1 MSDKLGSTPPPHLP
15 ASHAQGAGPQTT
27 AAQASGQ
34 AARLDPRLAAK
45 SKMAAATSVEVDAS
59 ISLDAASAQLS
70 ALRNQ
75 ANAAAASG
83 DLSTLQQLA
92 VHAVAL
98 GVAAGQN
105 AENLAN
111 AIAAKAAAGGGV
123 ATAKASAES
132 GAENAGDLTAL
143 GLKPE
148 DIARLFTQPDD
159 AANSKPQPSAADSS
173 MASGLHQ
180 LAALNARASA
190 VITDARHLL
199 ASMNATIGA
208 VPLAGT
214 EESRPVEPGSS
225 LDQGVTLNGLSQLL
239 DQAESALTAKVF
251 AVAQQV
257 AGTPAPGGDAA
268 PEAKSAALDVKT

>member
-15 ASHAQGAGPQTT
+15 TPHVQAAGPQPA
-27 AAQASGQ
+27 AAQAAGQ
-34 AARLDPRLAAK
+34 PAWIDPRLAAK

-83 DLSTLQQLA
+83 DFSTLQQLA

-111 AIAAKAAAGGGV
+111 AIAAKVAAGGD
-123 ATAKASAES
+123 ALKAKAGS
-132 GAENAGDLTAL
+132 GEEKAGDLTAL

-148 DIARLFTQPDD
+148 DIARLFTQPEG
-159 AANSKPQPSAADSS
+159 AADSKPQPVPTGSAI
-173 MASGLHQ
+173 ASGLHE

-190 VITDARHLL
+190 VIGDARHLL
-199 ASMNATIGA
+199 ASMNASIGSA
-208 VPLAGT
+208 PLAGG
-214 EESRPVEPGSS
+214 EESRPGEPGSS

-257 AGTPAPGGDAA
+257 AGTPAPGADAA
-268 PEAKSAALDVKT
+268 AEAKPAALDVKT